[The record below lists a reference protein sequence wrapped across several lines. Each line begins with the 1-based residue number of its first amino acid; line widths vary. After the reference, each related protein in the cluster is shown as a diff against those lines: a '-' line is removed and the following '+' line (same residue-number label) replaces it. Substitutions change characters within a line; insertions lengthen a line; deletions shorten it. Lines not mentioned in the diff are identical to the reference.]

1 MRRLY
6 DDRAGVAAGAHAHE
20 HAHAVEVWH
29 HEIEHDKIDLP
40 TVGAGKL
47 REGRLAAFGQQG
59 AIAEPLDCILEQT
72 PLDGV
77 VVDDQDGAAHVF
89 PCVAPPSAVS
99 RFGAILTA

>member
-1 MRRLY
+1 MPSRSGITRSSTTRSISRR
-6 DDRAGVAAGAHAHE
+6 RGR
-20 HAHAVEVWH
+20 
-29 HEIEHDKIDLP
+29 
-40 TVGAGKL
+40 KL